1 MGIVN
6 ILLLIVGFFLL
17 IKGADYFVD
26 GASAIAKIFNVP
38 TLIIG
43 MTIVAIGTSL
53 PETAVSITASV
64 LGSNEMAISNAIGSN
79 TFNLLVVIGASA
91 LITTVKVQHQTVKFD
106 IPISIGCA
114 LLVAFMA
121 MIYYFTTNDL
131 QLGRIAGVILI
142 ALFVAYI
149 GYMIYMAKHP
159 LAGDDPVEEEE
170 EEIRSLPLGM
180 AVIFIIAG
188 AVAIGIG
195 GDLVV
200 DNAEI
205 IAKFFGMSD
214 TLIGLTIVALGT
226 SLPELATSISSA
238 RKGMVDMAL
247 GNAVGSNICN
257 ILMVVGIAA
266 TASPIDLTFYN
277 ACDILILV
285 GMSVLVLVFGL
296 TKKRI
301 SRPEG
306 IVMILVYAFYLA
318 YVIMREM
325 HLWVYA

>member
-1 MGIVN
+1 MGILTI
-6 ILLLIVGFFLL
+6 ILLIIGFILL
-17 IKGADYFVD
+17 IKGADFFVD

-53 PETAVSITASV
+53 PETAVSITASI

-91 LITTVKVQHQTVKFD
+91 LITTVKVQHQTVKYD

-114 LLVAFMA
+114 LFLALSA
-121 MIYYFTTNDL
+121 LIYYFATKDL
-131 QLGRIAGVILI
+131 QLGRIAGVLLIL
-142 ALFVAYI
+142 LFVAYI
-149 GYMIYMAKHP
+149 AYMIYMAKHP
-159 LAGDDPVEEEE
+159 LEGDDPVEEEE
-170 EEIRSLPLGM
+170 EIKPLPLGV
-180 AVIFIIAG
+180 AIVFIIAG
-188 AVAIGIG
+188 AAAIALG

-205 IAKFFGMSD
+205 IAQFFGMSD

-266 TASPIDLTFYN
+266 TASPIDLTFSN
-277 ACDILILV
+277 ACDILVLV
-285 GMSVLVLVFGL
+285 GMSILVLVFGI
-296 TKKRI
+296 TKKKI

-306 IVMILVYAFYLA
+306 LIMILVYAFYLT

-325 HLWVYA
+325 HLWIYAI

>member
-1 MGIVN
+1 MS
-6 ILLLIVGFFLL
+6 ILTFVLLIVGFVLL
-17 IKGADYFVD
+17 IKGADFFVD

-53 PETAVSITASV
+53 PETAVSITASI

-79 TFNLLVVIGASA
+79 TFNLLVVIGVSA
-91 LITTVKVQHQTVKFD
+91 LITTVKVQHQTTKYD

-114 LLVAFMA
+114 LFLAAAA
-121 MIYYFTTNDL
+121 MVYYFLTDDL
-131 QLGRIAGVILI
+131 QLGRVAGAILI
-142 ALFVAYI
+142 LLFIGYI
-149 GYMIYMAKHP
+149 IYMIYMAKHP
-159 LAGDDPVEEEE
+159 LEGDDPVEEEE
-170 EEIRSLPLGM
+170 EIKSLPVGL
-180 AVIFIIAG
+180 AIFFIIAG
-188 AVAIGIG
+188 AAAIAIG

-200 DNAEI
+200 DEAEI

-226 SLPELATSISSA
+226 SLPELATSIASA

-266 TASPIDLTFYN
+266 VASPIDLTFSN

-285 GMSVLVLVFGL
+285 GMSTLVLVFGL
-296 TKKRI
+296 TKKKI
-301 SRPEG
+301 SRTEG
-306 IVMILVYAFYLA
+306 LIMVLVYAFYLA